1 MSHPRVAIRYA
12 KAIVDLGVEKQ
23 SLEQIYQDSKLIVL
37 MCKQS
42 REFLALLKSPV
53 VKPSKKNQI
62 IHAVLDGKV
71 SAITAAFVTLLV
83 NKGRESIL
91 LEIMAEV
98 ENCYNQINQIHKIK
112 FTTAVAISDDI
123 KNAIIAKIKA
133 DKQLEKIVLDHVI
146 DETIIGGFKLE
157 LGHVQVDGSIEKDLK
172 DIKRQFMKNEYLFS
186 LK

>member
-23 SLEQIYQDSKLIVL
+23 SLEQIYQDSQLIVQ

-53 VKPSKKNQI
+53 IKPSKKNQI
-62 IHAVLDGKV
+62 IHAVLDGKI

-91 LEIMAEV
+91 L
-98 ENCYNQINQIHKIK
+98 
-112 FTTAVAISDDI
+112 
-123 KNAIIAKIKA
+123 
-133 DKQLEKIVLDHVI
+133 
-146 DETIIGGFKLE
+146 
-157 LGHVQVDGSIEKDLK
+157 
-172 DIKRQFMKNEYLFS
+172 
-186 LK
+186 